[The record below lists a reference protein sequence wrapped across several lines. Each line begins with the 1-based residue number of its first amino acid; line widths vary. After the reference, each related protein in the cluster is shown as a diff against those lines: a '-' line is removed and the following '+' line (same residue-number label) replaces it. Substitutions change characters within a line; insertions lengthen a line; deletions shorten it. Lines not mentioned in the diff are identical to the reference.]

1 MKKQKALKI
10 VNPLLSLAFAT
21 VALTGIFQG
30 LIPWEV
36 YHLLHPIAGYTAA
49 ALVATHVTLN
59 WSWIAMNYFRRSARS

>member
-49 ALVATHVTLN
+49 ALVAG
-59 WSWIAMNYFRRSARS
+59 SR

>member
-21 VALTGIFQG
+21 VALTGLFHD

-36 YHLLHPIAGYTAA
+36 YSRLHPAAGFTLA
-49 ALVATHVTLN
+49 ALAATHVALN
-59 WSWIAMNYFRRSARS
+59 WGWISANYFRRGSRG